1 MGSDNPKRVRI
12 KSTQRENDTRE
23 YIQLFV
29 IFNFFNFLTIKN
41 IYNTERERG
50 ETTALA
56 AISPILLSAF

>member
-12 KSTQRENDTRE
+12 KSTQRENDARE
-23 YIQLFV
+23 HIQFFV
-29 IFNFFNFLTIKN
+29 IFNFLTIKN